1 MKLLKKLWG
10 WIRRDG
16 LLHGES
22 CALLL
27 LVFAL
32 FMPYGWA
39 AAATVAI
46 AILVELWQK
55 KHKGVAS
62 WHDVIC
68 DLGGVLLGTI
78 IYYATFYSELMF
90 YD

>member
-1 MKLLKKLWG
+1 MKLLKKLWS

-22 CALLL
+22 CALLF

-32 FMPYGWA
+32 FIPLGWA
-39 AAATVAI
+39 VAATVVV

-68 DLGGVLLGTI
+68 DLGGVVLGVLMVLL
-78 IYYATFYSELMF
+78 YK
-90 YD
+90 

>member
-22 CALLL
+22 CALLF
-27 LVFAL
+27 LVFAR

-39 AAATVAI
+39 AAATAAV

-62 WHDVIC
+62 WHDVVC
-68 DLGGVLLGTI
+68 DLCGVAFGAI
-78 IYYATFYSELMF
+78 ISII
-90 YD
+90 

>member
-27 LVFAL
+27 LVFAM
-32 FMPYGWA
+32 FMPLWA
-39 AAATVAI
+39 AAVSAAI
-46 AILVELWQK
+46 IGILVELWQK

-68 DLGGVLLGTI
+68 DFGGVAFGTI
-78 IYYATFYSELMF
+78 VYIFLCK
-90 YD
+90 

>member
-1 MKLLKKLWG
+1 MKLLKKLRS

-22 CALLL
+22 CALLF

-32 FMPYGWA
+32 FMPLGWA
-39 AAATVAI
+39 VAATVVV

-55 KHKGVAS
+55 KHGGVAS
-62 WHDVIC
+62 WHDVVC
-68 DLGGVLLGTI
+68 DLGGVVLGVLMVLL
-78 IYYATFYSELMF
+78 YK
-90 YD
+90 

>member
-1 MKLLKKLWG
+1 MKLLKKLWS
-10 WIRRDG
+10 WFRRDG

-22 CALLL
+22 CALLFF
-27 LVFAL
+27 VFAL
-32 FMPYGWA
+32 FMPLGWA
-39 AAATVAI
+39 VAATVVV

-68 DLGGVLLGTI
+68 DLGGVVLGVLMVLL
-78 IYYATFYSELMF
+78 YK
-90 YD
+90 